1 MRWYSVILCAGGLL
15 AVSIGLL
22 ANWPEVT
29 LVTSLAQLKDVGL
42 QQGFRAWLGVPL
54 RVRGELVEGS
64 LIRRESPCEYAMVL
78 RDASGEQSV
87 QYRDCIVPDSL
98 CDLPAHPVHIVA
110 TGAMN
115 ADRTQFEASSLWT
128 RGPDRYERSY
138 EAAKEEARHLDR
150 SKSCWRLLRE

>member
-29 LVTSLAQLKDVGL
+29 LVTSLAQLKDVSL
-42 QQGFRAWLGVPL
+42 QQGFRAWFGVPL

-64 LIRRESPCEYAMVL
+64 LTRRESPCEYAMVL

-115 ADRTQFEASSLWT
+115 ADRTRFEASSLWT
-128 RGPDRYERSY
+128 RDERGY
-138 EAAKEEARHLDR
+138 RALKEEVRHLDR